1 MGLKIDRLQVPQRQ
15 VVPLAGARGDVEPV
29 SHLSPAQYK
38 RLQSKVGQIWEGLR
52 VQEHPGIIDDQYLRQ
67 NARLMTASSSR
78 TNTTLV
84 PNTMAR
90 LTMAVVSRNSS
101 SRMGD
106 TCTLNFI
113 VGRS

>member
-1 MGLKIDRLQVPQRQ
+1 M
-15 VVPLAGARGDVEPV
+15 
-29 SHLSPAQYK
+29 
-38 RLQSKVGQIWEGLR
+38 
-52 VQEHPGIIDDQYLRQ
+52 QEHPGIIDDQYLRQ

-90 LTMAVVSRNSS
+90 LTMAVVSRSSS

-106 TCTLNFI
+106 TYTLHFI